1 MLIEGEWITVYQP
14 EQGFDEDGN
23 PVAGKLK
30 RFMDTTAFIKPSDSV
45 PTVDGKGEKAAYCC
59 TVYVRSTQSVPIR
72 RGDVI
77 EFARDGIVKRVR
89 VRSASAWRDY
99 KRKQP
104 MGAVFECS
112 DYGYGESN
120 GE

>member
-14 EQGFDEDGN
+14 ETSIDEDGN
-23 PVAGKLK
+23 TVEGKLK
-30 RFMDTTAFIKPSDSV
+30 RFMDTTAFIKPADSL
-45 PTVDGKGEKAAYCC
+45 PAVDGKGEKAAYSC
-59 TVYVRSTQSVPIR
+59 TVYVRSTQSVPIQ

-77 EFARDGIVKRVR
+77 EFARGGSLKRVR
-89 VRSASAWRDY
+89 VKTANSWRDY

-104 MGAVFECS
+104 IGAVFECS
-112 DYGYGESN
+112 DCGYGSN

>member
-14 EQGFDEDGN
+14 ETSIDEDGN
-23 PVAGKLK
+23 QVMGKLK
-30 RFMDTTAFIKPSDSV
+30 RFMDTTAFIKPSDSL
-45 PTVDGKGEKAAYCC
+45 PAVDGKGEKAAYSC

-77 EFARDGIVKRVR
+77 EFVRNGSFKRVR
-89 VRSASAWRDY
+89 VRSANSWRDY

-112 DYGYGESN
+112 DYGYGEN

>member
-14 EQGFDEDGN
+14 EQKFDEDGN
-23 PVAGKLK
+23 QVMGKLK
-30 RFMDTTAFIKPSDSV
+30 RFMDTTAFIKPADSL
-45 PTVDGKGEKAAYCC
+45 PTVDGKGEKAAYSC
-59 TVYVRSTQSVPIR
+59 TVYVRSTQSVPIQ

-77 EFARDGIVKRVR
+77 EFERDGIVKRVR
-89 VRSASAWRDY
+89 VRSASSWRDY

-104 MGAVFECS
+104 IGAVFECS
-112 DYGYGESN
+112 DYGYGNS